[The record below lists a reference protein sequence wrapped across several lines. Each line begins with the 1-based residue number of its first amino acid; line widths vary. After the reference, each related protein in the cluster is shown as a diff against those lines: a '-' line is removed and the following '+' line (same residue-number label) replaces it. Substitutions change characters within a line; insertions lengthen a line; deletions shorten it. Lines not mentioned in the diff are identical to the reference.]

1 MVKRKSERPAAEK
14 PIDWRG
20 SSYKD
25 LLKFPIE
32 ARKEAGFQLS
42 QVQQGLDPDHWKA
55 FDDVGAGVREII
67 VDASQGWFR
76 VMCVSKF
83 EEAIYVLH
91 CFQKKTNKTSV
102 NDREIAEVRYREV
115 IKERKP
121 KP

>member
-1 MVKRKSERPAAEK
+1 MVKRKGESPAAEK

-25 LLKFPIE
+25 LLKFPE
-32 ARKEAGFQLS
+32 DARKEAGFQLS

-55 FDDVGAGVREII
+55 FDDIGTGAREII

-83 EEAIYVLH
+83 EEAVYVLH
-91 CFQKKTNKTSV
+91 CFQKKTNKTSA
-102 NDREIAEVRYREV
+102 NDKEIAEVRYREV